1 MAPRAQARRVAA
13 LVLASLAAL
22 AGPVSADPAARL
34 PLRDYVRRVW
44 TTADGLPQNSV
55 RAIVQSREGYLWLA
69 TSEGLTRFD
78 GARLTV
84 LDRQSL
90 SSLPSPNISAIVL
103 DRAGDIW
110 IGFKRDGL
118 ARLRGDKVERWTR
131 AEGLP
136 SHATTALVEDA
147 LPNGEIAVV
156 NAQVTAFHQ
165 AMFAS
170 ALLAAV
176 GIVAAMFVRDSDAA
190 PSMHRD
196 AVAAEAH

>member
-1 MAPRAQARRVAA
+1 MA
-13 LVLASLAAL
+13 L
-22 AGPVSADPAARL
+22 
-34 PLRDYVRRVW
+34 
-44 TTADGLPQNSV
+44 
-55 RAIVQSREGYLWLA
+55 LA
-69 TSEGLTRFD
+69 TILTSR
-78 GARLTV
+78 
-84 LDRQSL
+84 
-90 SSLPSPNISAIVL
+90 
-103 DRAGDIW
+103 
-110 IGFKRDGL
+110 
-118 ARLRGDKVERWTR
+118 
-131 AEGLP
+131 
-136 SHATTALVEDA
+136 TTALVEDA